1 MGKVLV
7 SFNWQ
12 IKRKKYLFL
21 SVLFVVDFNFNIVK
35 YSVFTWHCANASS
48 GEAYEGQVTVVSVN
62 NHFSDDLTYTS
73 NILIPIMM
81 RN

>member
-7 SFNWQ
+7 SFNRP

-73 NILIPIMM
+73 NIPIPIMM